1 MWIIHIK
8 LKCFCWKEKHFLGRE
23 KRIYKV
29 AGQSLW
35 ENKISE
41 LLGYNYGYV
50 NRQTFVRVLN

>member
-50 NRQTFVRVLN
+50 